1 MASITQICNM
11 ALSHIGADARV
22 SSISPPDG
30 SVEAGHCAM
39 FYDAARTE
47 MLESGNW
54 AFSLR
59 RGQLTEVT
67 NTSNAW
73 GYAYAKP
80 SDCMRPL
87 RILVS
92 GAVSDGTGA
101 QFVQEGDTI
110 YCDEPEAVLVYVRDV
125 TDSGKFTPS
134 FVSAL
139 SFLLGAYIA
148 GPVIKGQEGM
158 RIGDAMRQRALSVAA
173 QSAATSA
180 NASQDAPVERT
191 LQEVRA

>member
-11 ALSHIGADARV
+11 ALSHIGADARIV
-22 SSISPPDG
+22 SITPPDG

-47 MLESGNW
+47 MLESGEW
-54 AFSLR
+54 SFSLR
-59 RGQLTEVT
+59 RAQLTEVT
-67 NTSNAW
+67 NVSNAW

-80 SDCMRPL
+80 SDCMRPM
-87 RILVS
+87 RILAA

-101 QFVQEGDTI
+101 KFVQEGDTLF
-110 YCDEPEAVLVYVRDV
+110 CDEPEAVLVYVRDV

-134 FVSAL
+134 FVSAHDTAHA
-139 SFLLGAYIA
+139 FFNT
-148 GPVIKGQEGM
+148 GPIIKGQEGM
-158 RIGDAMRQRALSVAA
+158 RIGDAMRQRALSVAG

-180 NASQDAPVERT
+180 NASQSAVPERT